1 MIRAKCGR
9 SREVGSIFQFTPPR
23 GGRPMPAFCCVI
35 LRLHFNSRPRVG
47 GRLQFHKIRQCQI
60 AFQFTPPRGG
70 RLEHE
75 SRDQPKKPI
84 SIHAPAW
91 GATPDVSKFSLGGQF
106 QFTPPRGGRPLGA
119 ALPNMGGY
127 ISIHAP
133 AWGATDIMEVSYTM
147 GAQFQFTP
155 PRGGATFQRLL
166 LAFPLADFNSRPRVG
181 GDR

>member
-155 PRGGATFQRLL
+155 PRGGGDLPAAAPRL
-166 LAFPLADFNSRPRVG
+166 PLG
-181 GDR
+181 

>member
-106 QFTPPRGGRPLGA
+106 QFTPPRGGRQQLLRQA
-119 ALPNMGGY
+119 ILDIA

-133 AWGATDIMEVSYTM
+133 AWGATNHSVH
-147 GAQFQFTP
+147 F
-155 PRGGATFQRLL
+155 LL
-166 LAFPLADFNSRPRVG
+166 RQLDFNSRPRVG
-181 GDR
+181 GDPWH

>member
-133 AWGATDIMEVSYTM
+133 AWGATASEWISIT
-147 GAQFQFTP
+147 AKN
-155 PRGGATFQRLL
+155 
-166 LAFPLADFNSRPRVG
+166 FNSRPRVG
-181 GDR
+181 GDAKPP